1 MASSVSVI
9 TPMYNVALLLAG
21 CVRSLFAQTLSG
33 FEVVFVDD
41 CSTDGTPDRLQA
53 LLAELQP
60 DRPDITVKT
69 ARHDHNRG
77 VAAARNTAMELAEG
91 DFVYSVD
98 ADDTI
103 VPDALETLYRTA
115 LDREADI
122 VVCEWDMVFG
132 RNARRMHQPD
142 VATGEELFVKV
153 ARGVLRWN
161 LWLFLVRRTL
171 YTQHDI
177 RFIEGRNMGEDLMAL
192 LCMALH
198 AGRVAVVH
206 RPLYRYVQTNTS
218 ALTKHFM
225 ACREEVTANVEAA
238 DAYLRRHGPEHL
250 YPLVYQL
257 QLTVK
262 LPLLISPH
270 RADYEAWRAWFPEA
284 NMHIGENPDISRRT
298 QMLQRWAVKRR
309 YNLLRLYYYAVIK
322 FVYGVLFR

>member
-1 MASSVSVI
+1 MAASISVI
-9 TPMYNVALLLAG
+9 TPMYNVAPLLED

-41 CSTDGTPDRLQA
+41 CSTDGTPDRLRA

-60 DRPDITVKT
+60 GRPDITIKM
-69 ARHDHNRG
+69 ARHDRNRG
-77 VAAARNTAMELAEG
+77 VAAARNTAMDLAEG
-91 DFVYSVD
+91 EFIYSVD

-103 VPDALETLYRTA
+103 VPDALETLYYTA
-115 LDREADI
+115 TDGQADI
-122 VVCEWDMVFG
+122 VVCEWNMVFG
-132 RNARRMHQPD
+132 CNARRMHQPD

-171 YTQHDI
+171 YTQNGI

-192 LCMALH
+192 LCMSLH

-225 ACREEVTANVEAA
+225 DCRDEVTANVEAA
-238 DAYLRRHGPEHL
+238 AAYLRRHGPEHL
-250 YPLVYQL
+250 QPLVYQM

-262 LPLLISPH
+262 LPLLISPL
-270 RADYEAWRAWFPEA
+270 RTNYEAWRDWFPEA
-284 NMHIGENPDISRRT
+284 NAHIGENPDISRRT

-309 YNLLRLYYYAVIK
+309 YGLLRLYYYAVIK
-322 FVYGVLFR
+322 FVYGIIFR